1 MNEQERIEAVVKS
14 VKNINRDLPEAE
26 IVLFLM
32 SVKENTIMEYMQKNG
47 MYKPANPWGLVETT
61 KKFWKMRI
69 FKI

>member
-32 SVKENTIMEYMQKNG
+32 SVKENTIMEYMQKKWN
-47 MYKPANPWGLVETT
+47 V
-61 KKFWKMRI
+61 
-69 FKI
+69 